1 MVTSKQQLEASELVQ
16 ILNQPGMNRLLVVIV
31 AS

>member
-1 MVTSKQQLEASELVQ
+1 MATSKQQLEASELVK